1 MFLLNI
7 IIKNKIFSFYVFFML
22 LILFYKSIGLRG
34 VGNIVFLL
42 KNGFRRRSL
51 ESIWGCGNNK
61 DFLFVDDFVDM

>member
-1 MFLLNI
+1 
-7 IIKNKIFSFYVFFML
+7 ML

-42 KNGFRRRSL
+42 KNGFRRCSL